1 MSLNAKHS
9 DKEIYFRLLTYVKPH
24 WRIFS
29 AGILGMIL
37 FAATEAA
44 VPAILKPI
52 LDGTFVEKDPVYLVW
67 APVGLI
73 ALFAIRAIATFISS
87 SSFAAVSTRL
97 MYKIRDDMFT
107 RLLHLPSSYFQQNIT
122 GNIVSKFTYDVTQ
135 ISSAGVEV
143 LTVLVKDTLI
153 VIGLLGYLLW
163 LDWQLSLLTLVMI
176 PSAALVAKYL
186 GRRQKRLSREVQELF
201 GDITHIVDESV
212 KGERVVK
219 IFNGQEDER
228 KRFDVAAN
236 KIRLKQFK
244 LNLSGAI
251 GVPIVELIG
260 ALVLALVIYIGASRT
275 GTDFTVGSFVA
286 FFAALGLLLSP
297 IKRITRVMHPLQMGL
312 AAANSVFKLIDEENE
327 SDHGSKNIP
336 DSDKVSVTFSNVCF
350 KYPSSEENAV
360 GPVSFE
366 VHTGQTIALVG
377 SSGSGKSSL
386 ISLVPRLNNPSQGH
400 IFINGLD
407 THDLKLKDLRQL
419 IGIVSQDVVL
429 FNATVAENIAY
440 GEDLDL
446 NRVKDAAKAAYATD
460 FINSLPLGYDT
471 ILGENG
477 TRLSGGQRQRIA
489 IARALY
495 ADPKILILDE
505 ATSALDTDSE
515 SSIQEALDHAKEG
528 RANIV
533 IAHRLSTIRD
543 ANVIHVLDKGLII
556 ESGTYD
562 ELLALRGRFFK
573 MVSLQDR
580 AKDAKS

>member
-163 LDWQLSLLTLVMI
+163 LDWQLSLLTLIII
-176 PSAALVAKYL
+176 PSAALVAKLL
-186 GRRQKRLSREVQELF
+186 GRRQKKLSREVQGLF

-219 IFNGQEDER
+219 IFNGQEDEH
-228 KRFDVAAN
+228 KRFDLTAN
-236 KIRLKQFK
+236 KIRLQQFK

-260 ALVLALVIYIGASRT
+260 AFVLALVIYIGASRT

-286 FFAALGLLLSP
+286 FFAALGLLFSP
-297 IKRITRVMHPLQMGL
+297 IKRITKVMHPLQMGL
-312 AAANSVFKLIDEENE
+312 AAANSVFQLIDEKNE
-327 SDHGSKNIP
+327 EDNGTQDIA
-336 DSDKVSVTFSNVCF
+336 DSDLVSIAFNEVSF
-350 KYPSSEENAV
+350 KYPGTQRNAV
-360 GPVSFE
+360 GPVSFN
-366 VHTGQTIALVG
+366 VKTGQTIALVG

-386 ISLVPRLNNPSQGH
+386 ISLLPRLNNPSEGN
-400 IFINGLD
+400 ITIND
-407 THDLKLKDLRQL
+407 VDITHTSLFNLRSL

-429 FNATVAENIAY
+429 FNATVSENIAY
-440 GEDLDL
+440 GEVVEE
-446 NRVKDAAKAAYATD
+446 NRIKQVAKEAFAHD
-460 FINSLPLGYDT
+460 FINSLPNGYQT

-515 SSIQEALDHAKEG
+515 ASIQKALDHAKEG

-543 ANVIHVLDKGLII
+543 ADIIYVLENGLIV
-556 ESGTYD
+556 ESGNHDTLLNKQGRYA
-562 ELLALRGRFFK
+562 ELYTK
-573 MVSLQDR
+573 QS
-580 AKDAKS
+580 KNI

>member
-9 DKEIYFRLLTYVKPH
+9 DKDIYFRLLTYVKPH

-312 AAANSVFKLIDEENE
+312 AAANSVFTLIDEENE

-543 ANVIHVLDKGLII
+543 ADVIHVLENGLIV
-556 ESGTYD
+556 ESGSHE
-562 ELLALRGRFFK
+562 ELLSTNGRYIELYRK
-573 MVSLQDR
+573 QTTKNQVV
-580 AKDAKS
+580 

>member
-1 MSLNAKHS
+1 
-9 DKEIYFRLLTYVKPH
+9 
-24 WRIFS
+24 
-29 AGILGMIL
+29 
-37 FAATEAA
+37 
-44 VPAILKPI
+44 
-52 LDGTFVEKDPVYLVW
+52 
-67 APVGLI
+67 
-73 ALFAIRAIATFISS
+73 
-87 SSFAAVSTRL
+87 
-97 MYKIRDDMFT
+97 MFT

-163 LDWQLSLLTLVMI
+163 LDWQLSLLTLIII
-176 PSAALVAKYL
+176 PSAALVAKLL
-186 GRRQKRLSREVQELF
+186 GRRQKKLSREVQGLF

-219 IFNGQEDER
+219 IFNGQEDEHQ
-228 KRFDVAAN
+228 RFDLTAN
-236 KIRLKQFK
+236 KIRLQQFK

-260 ALVLALVIYIGASRT
+260 AFVLALVIYIGASRT

-286 FFAALGLLLSP
+286 FFAALGLLFSP
-297 IKRITRVMHPLQMGL
+297 IKRITKVMHPLQMGL
-312 AAANSVFKLIDEENE
+312 AAANSVFQLIDEKNE
-327 SDHGSKNIP
+327 VDNGTQDIA
-336 DSDKVSVTFSNVCF
+336 DSNVVSIAFNEVSF
-350 KYPSSEENAV
+350 KYPGTQRNAV
-360 GPVSFE
+360 GPVSFN
-366 VHTGQTIALVG
+366 VKTGQTIALVG

-386 ISLVPRLNNPSQGH
+386 ISLLPRLNNPSEGN
-400 IFINGLD
+400 ITINDVNITNTSLFN
-407 THDLKLKDLRQL
+407 LRSL

-429 FNATVAENIAY
+429 FNATVSENIAY
-440 GEDLDL
+440 GEVAEED
-446 NRVKDAAKAAYATD
+446 RIKQVAKEAFAHE
-460 FINSLPLGYDT
+460 FINSLPDGYQT

-515 SSIQEALDHAKEG
+515 ASIQKALDHAKEG

-543 ANVIHVLDKGLII
+543 ADIIHVLEDGLIV
-556 ESGTYD
+556 ESGSHE
-562 ELLALRGRFFK
+562 ELLTKNGRYA
-573 MVSLQDR
+573 SLHKKQ
-580 AKDAKS
+580 ASKNPTA

>member
-236 KIRLKQFK
+236 KIRLQQFK

-312 AAANSVFKLIDEENE
+312 AAANSVFTLIDEENE
-327 SDHGSKNIP
+327 SDHGSKNKP

-446 NRVKDAAKAAYATD
+446 NRVKDAARAAYATD

-543 ANVIHVLDKGLII
+543 ADVIHVLENGLIV
-556 ESGTYD
+556 ESGSHE
-562 ELLALRGRFFK
+562 ELLSTNRRYAELYK
-573 MVSLQDR
+573 KQSKTTT
-580 AKDAKS
+580 AI

>member
-67 APVGLI
+67 APVGLM
-73 ALFAIRAIATFISS
+73 ALFAIRTIATFISS

-236 KIRLKQFK
+236 KIRLQQFK

-312 AAANSVFKLIDEENE
+312 AAANSVFTLIDEENE

-543 ANVIHVLDKGLII
+543 ADVIHVLENGLIV
-556 ESGTYD
+556 ESGSHE
-562 ELLALRGRFFK
+562 ELLSRDGRYAELYK
-573 MVSLQDR
+573 KQETKHQAV
-580 AKDAKS
+580 

>member
-1 MSLNAKHS
+1 
-9 DKEIYFRLLTYVKPH
+9 
-24 WRIFS
+24 
-29 AGILGMIL
+29 MIL

-52 LDGTFVEKDPVYLVW
+52 LDGTFVEKDSVYLVW

-163 LDWQLSLLTLVMI
+163 LDWQLSLLTLIII

-186 GRRQKRLSREVQELF
+186 GRRQKRLSREVQEFF

-219 IFNGQEDER
+219 IFNGQEDEH
-228 KRFDVAAN
+228 KRFDFAAN
-236 KIRLKQFK
+236 KIRLQQFK
-244 LNLSGAI
+244 LNLSAAI

-260 ALVLALVIYIGASRT
+260 AFVLALVIYLGASRT

-286 FFAALGLLLSP
+286 FFAALGLLFSP

-312 AAANSVFKLIDEENE
+312 AAANSVFTLIDEKNE
-327 SDHGSKNIP
+327 TDQGSAKSP
-336 DSDKVSVTFSNVCF
+336 DSEKVSIAFNDVCF
-350 KYPSSEENAV
+350 KYPTSETDAV

-366 VHTGQTIALVG
+366 VNTGQTIALVG

-386 ISLVPRLNNPSQGH
+386 ISLVPRLNNPTGGS
-400 IFINGLD
+400 ISINGIN
-407 THDLKLKDLRQL
+407 TTELKLKDLRRL

-440 GEDLDL
+440 GEDLDIA
-446 NRVKDAAKAAYATD
+446 RAKDAAKAAYATD
-460 FINSLPLGYDT
+460 FIESLPLGYAT

-495 ADPKILILDE
+495 RDPKILILDE

-515 SSIQEALDHAKEG
+515 ASIQEALDHAKEG

-543 ANVIHVLDKGLII
+543 ADVIHVLENGLIV
-556 ESGTYD
+556 ESGNHE
-562 ELLALRGRFFK
+562 ELLSINGRYTELYK
-573 MVSLQDR
+573 KQA
-580 AKDAKS
+580 AKHQAV

>member
-1 MSLNAKHS
+1 MNSNAKHT
-9 DKEIYFRLLTYVKPH
+9 DKEIYFRLLSYVKPH
-24 WRIFS
+24 WRVFA
-29 AGILGMIL
+29 AGIIGMIL

-52 LDGTFVEKDPVYLVW
+52 LDGTFVDKDPVYLVW
-67 APVGLI
+67 APVGLV
-73 ALFAIRAIATFISS
+73 ALFAIRALATFVSS

-163 LDWQLSLLTLVMI
+163 LDWQLSLLTLIII
-176 PSAALVAKYL
+176 PSAALVAKLL
-186 GRRQKRLSREVQELF
+186 GRRQKKLSREVQGLF

-219 IFNGQEDER
+219 IFNGQEDEH
-228 KRFDVAAN
+228 KRFDLTAN
-236 KIRLKQFK
+236 KIRLQQFK

-260 ALVLALVIYIGASRT
+260 AFVLALVIYIGASRT

-286 FFAALGLLLSP
+286 FFAALGLLFSP

-312 AAANSVFKLIDEENE
+312 AAANSVFQLIDEQNE
-327 SDHGSKNIP
+327 TDNGTQDIA
-336 DSDKVSVTFSNVCF
+336 DSDLVSIAFNEVSF
-350 KYPSSEENAV
+350 KYPGTQRNAV
-360 GPVSFE
+360 GPVSFN
-366 VHTGQTIALVG
+366 VKTGQTIALVG

-386 ISLVPRLNNPSQGH
+386 ISLLPRLNNPSEGN
-400 IFINGLD
+400 ITIND
-407 THDLKLKDLRQL
+407 VDITHTSLFNLRSL

-429 FNATVAENIAY
+429 FNATVSENIAY
-440 GEDLDL
+440 GEVVEE
-446 NRVKDAAKAAYATD
+446 NRIKQVAKEAFAHD
-460 FINSLPLGYDT
+460 FINSLPDGYQT

-515 SSIQEALDHAKEG
+515 ASIQKALDHAKEG

-543 ANVIHVLDKGLII
+543 ADIIYVLENGLIV
-556 ESGTYD
+556 ESGNHDTLLNKQGRYA
-562 ELLALRGRFFK
+562 ELYTK
-573 MVSLQDR
+573 QS
-580 AKDAKS
+580 KNI

>member
-1 MSLNAKHS
+1 
-9 DKEIYFRLLTYVKPH
+9 
-24 WRIFS
+24 
-29 AGILGMIL
+29 
-37 FAATEAA
+37 
-44 VPAILKPI
+44 
-52 LDGTFVEKDPVYLVW
+52 
-67 APVGLI
+67 
-73 ALFAIRAIATFISS
+73 
-87 SSFAAVSTRL
+87 
-97 MYKIRDDMFT
+97 
-107 RLLHLPSSYFQQNIT
+107 
-122 GNIVSKFTYDVTQ
+122 
-135 ISSAGVEV
+135 
-143 LTVLVKDTLI
+143 
-153 VIGLLGYLLW
+153 
-163 LDWQLSLLTLVMI
+163 
-176 PSAALVAKYL
+176 
-186 GRRQKRLSREVQELF
+186 
-201 GDITHIVDESV
+201 
-212 KGERVVK
+212 
-219 IFNGQEDER
+219 
-228 KRFDVAAN
+228 
-236 KIRLKQFK
+236 
-244 LNLSGAI
+244 
-251 GVPIVELIG
+251 
-260 ALVLALVIYIGASRT
+260 
-275 GTDFTVGSFVA
+275 
-286 FFAALGLLLSP
+286 
-297 IKRITRVMHPLQMGL
+297 MGL
-312 AAANSVFKLIDEENE
+312 AAANSVFTLIDEENE

-386 ISLVPRLNNPSQGH
+386 ISLLPRLNNPSEGH
-400 IFINGLD
+400 ISINGLD

-446 NRVKDAAKAAYATD
+446 KRVKDVAKAAYATD

-471 ILGENG
+471 TLGENG

-495 ADPKILILDE
+495 ANPKILILDE

-543 ANVIHVLDKGLII
+543 ANVIHVLDKGIII